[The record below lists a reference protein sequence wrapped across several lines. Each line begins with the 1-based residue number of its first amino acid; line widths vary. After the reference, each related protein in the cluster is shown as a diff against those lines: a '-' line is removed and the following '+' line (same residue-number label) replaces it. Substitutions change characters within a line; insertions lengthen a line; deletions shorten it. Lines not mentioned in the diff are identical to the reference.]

1 MIDDDVLRFDIPV
14 HDADAVGVMKS
25 FEDLID
31 IKFAIFGG
39 EYVK

>member
-1 MIDDDVLRFDIPV
+1 VIDDDILRFDVSV
-14 HDADAVGVMKS
+14 HDADAMGIMKS

-39 EYVK
+39 QYLK